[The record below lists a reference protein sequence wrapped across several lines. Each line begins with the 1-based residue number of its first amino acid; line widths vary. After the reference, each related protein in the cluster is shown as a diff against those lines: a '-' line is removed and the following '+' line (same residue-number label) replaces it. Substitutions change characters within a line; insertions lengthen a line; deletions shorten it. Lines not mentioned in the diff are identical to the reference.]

1 MVCWASLTTPPT
13 KLPPLPA
20 VSVSVTED
28 SRVETDVPLVADVVA
43 PAAVAPV
50 VVVVSVVEDTACP
63 NDSVR
68 LGDAT
73 GADEVWLDWGE
84 QPGAFTETQTDPV
97 AETWPTG
104 VSAPADT
111 EVFVCAETG
120 TGAET
125 SAVSV
130 AVVLVPVVARCV

>member
-1 MVCWASLTTPPT
+1 M
-13 KLPPLPA
+13 
-20 VSVSVTED
+20 
-28 SRVETDVPLVADVVA
+28 PLVADVVA

-63 NDSVR
+63 KDSVR

-73 GADEVWLDWGE
+73 GADEGWLDCGE
-84 QPGAFTETQTDPV
+84 QPGSFTETQADPV

-111 EVFVCAETG
+111 EVFVCADTG

-125 SAVSV
+125 AAVSV
-130 AVVLVPVVARCV
+130 AVGLVPVVVRCA

>member
-1 MVCWASLTTPPT
+1 
-13 KLPPLPA
+13 
-20 VSVSVTED
+20 
-28 SRVETDVPLVADVVA
+28 VPLVADVVA

-63 NDSVR
+63 KDSVR

-73 GADEVWLDWGE
+73 GADEGWLAWGE
-84 QPGAFTETQTDPV
+84 QPGSFTETQADPV
-97 AETWPTG
+97 AETAPTG

-111 EVFVCAETG
+111 EVFVCADTG

-130 AVVLVPVVARCV
+130 AVVLVPVVVRCV